1 MTTAT
6 SQQDRLHGEDTVAQM
21 AVLIDRFSR
30 LLSIMPGNSDPEDP
44 EDRADERAL
53 LIGVGLFAIADQLQ
67 RVGDL
72 LQAPLPDLD
81 IPTGDDIEIAE

>member
-1 MTTAT
+1 MTSAT

-30 LLSIMPGNSDPEDP
+30 LLSIMPNSDQADP

-53 LIGVGLFAIADQLQ
+53 LIGVGLCAIADQLQ

-81 IPTGDDIEIAE
+81 IPTGDDQITE

>member
-1 MTTAT
+1 MTSATA
-6 SQQDRLHGEDTVAQM
+6 QQDRLHGEDTVAQM
-21 AVLIDRFSR
+21 AVLIDKFSR
-30 LLSIMPGNSDPEDP
+30 MLSIMPNSDQADP

-81 IPTGDDIEIAE
+81 IPTGDDQITE